1 MSPSRINR
9 QSPRTCGAISS
20 DERPCMTYRRRFLH
34 RIRRNN
40 ALANLVASAGMR
52 QGWGVPF
59 VRAAYRR
66 WLQLGQDTGSEP
78 NLPAESPVARPR

>member
-1 MSPSRINR
+1 
-9 QSPRTCGAISS
+9 
-20 DERPCMTYRRRFLH
+20 MTYRRRFLH